1 MYKYFR
7 FTAYCLLLT
16 ASFCEAGVTG
26 KIVGKV
32 KDKTTKEPLPFVN
45 ILIEGTTMGAAADL
59 NGEYFI
65 INVPVGTYTLIAK
78 MMGYDDMKVENI
90 HVSADM
96 TRRINFS
103 LSQTVLKMKE
113 MIVID
118 TRPIIQRDV
127 TSSSKLVTGKDIAKM
142 PVTSYT
148 DVLKIQTGAIETG
161 REGIGS
167 GGLHIRGGRADEVM
181 YVVDGI
187 NTTDPVYGTSGAI
200 LSKHSIEEMQLISGG
215 FDAEYGRAMSGVVN
229 VVTKEGRS
237 RYTGTIEY
245 NTDQMFGKGSNLYKY
260 KPDSLNEYLFDQ
272 GYNFGFNNVA
282 FTFSGPIPFSQ
293 KATFFSC
300 GGINK
305 YNSHLPHNDEMEISG
320 TVKLAWKLTNT
331 FKTALTGNYA
341 YRDYHSYWH
350 SFSRGA
356 WLEETPR
363 RERGNTQLNLKITHS
378 ISPKTFYTLNVGRFN
393 TYRRIRGQD
402 GKHYNDFKG
411 IGTQWLPWVSMARD
425 TGWYDPENKTWKD
438 GWSEDRAWRWYY
450 QYKNKLGEWNEHTG
464 EWIWTTDRVEDI
476 IDALNGRYYSTWTYL
491 DRRISEKDSIVYAK
505 GNDTIYYHE
514 FDLDKY
520 IEDIGKY
527 IDSGG
532 DAAYKDSIEPS
543 GNLYKQRYNHDDF
556 ALDRFGYYFYPWW
569 HSRNTTKY
577 IGSFNLISQ
586 INKYNEVKFG
596 ADVEKH
602 FLELTDIRFVN
613 DNPYLDDYEKEPVSA
628 SAYISDK
635 IEYEDMVLKL
645 GLRYDWF
652 DPMSQFYISLDS
664 LGKGKEDATP
674 KWQFSP
680 RFGISYA
687 VTDKAVMYA
696 NYGHF
701 FQVLNFADIYQ
712 NLNADITSGWPTIGN
727 PDLPPQ
733 KEIMYEGGFR
743 YAFGPDMALETSA
756 YYKDI
761 KTLLSTRQKHTIF
774 GKSIASYTIFE
785 LQDFARV
792 KGIDIILKK
801 RATAFLSGSVSYSF
815 QDAKGTG
822 SSAREAFLFYFYR
835 GGSGHPP
842 KREFPLE
849 YDITHTVKAGL
860 NFYLPSGFGFMS
872 NLNTNVQFS
881 FITGAPYTPKDQKGR
896 VQEVGSKRMP
906 STSNTDLRIDKAI
919 NLGGVK
925 LGVFAVVK
933 NLFNV
938 KNIRVVH
945 PETGEPDDDNDPPK
959 WEESSYE
966 TQWEDHNDRYGT
978 DFDNGWEMYRADLA
992 NWKRYCDNPEY
1003 YSSPRKIQVGIELK
1017 F

>member
-32 KDKTTKEPLPFVN
+32 KDKTTKESLPFVN

-59 NGEYFI
+59 NGEYLI
-65 INVPVGTYTLIAK
+65 INVPVGTYTLVAK
-78 MMGYDDMKVENI
+78 MMGYDDMKVQNVHI
-90 HVSADM
+90 SADM

-161 REGIGS
+161 HGGS

-237 RYTGTIEY
+237 HYTGTIEY
-245 NTDQMFGKGSNLYKY
+245 NTDQIFKKSSNRYEPGK
-260 KPDSLNEYLFDQ
+260 LFNQ
-272 GYNFGFNNVA
+272 GYNFGLNNGS
-282 FTFSGPIPFSQ
+282 FTFSGPIPGIK
-293 KATFFSC
+293 KASFFSC

-341 YRDYHSYWH
+341 YRNYHSYWH

-356 WLEETPR
+356 WIEDTPR

-402 GKHYNDFKG
+402 GRHYNDFEA
-411 IGTQWLPWVSMARD
+411 IGHHISWVKTARD
-425 TGWYDPENKTWKD
+425 SGWYDPENKKWKD
-438 GWSEDRAWRWYY
+438 GWSEERAWRWYY
-450 QYKNKLGEWNEHTG
+450 ENVNDLGEWSEHTKQ
-464 EWIWTTDRVEDI
+464 WVWHSDTRFEDI
-476 IDALNGRYYSTWTYL
+476 ANALTNRCYSNWTYL
-491 DRRISEKDSIVYAK
+491 DRRISEKDSVVYAR
-505 GNDTIYYHE
+505 GSDTIYYHE

-520 IEDIGKY
+520 IEDIKRY
-527 IDSGG
+527 IEDESYG
-532 DAAYKDSIEPS
+532 DSIEPS
-543 GNLYKQRYNHDDF
+543 GNLYLMRYEGDEFDSP
-556 ALDRFGYYFYPWW
+556 DSPRFNYYFYPWW
-569 HSRNTTKY
+569 HSRSTTKY

-586 INKYNEVKFG
+586 VNKYNEVKFG

-602 FLELTDIRFVN
+602 FLELTDISFIN
-613 DNPYLDDYEKEPVSA
+613 DNPYLDNYEKKPITA
-628 SAYISDK
+628 SAYVSDK

-652 DPMSQFYISLDS
+652 DPKSRFYVNLDS
-664 LGKGKEDATP
+664 LGAGKEDASP

-687 VTDKAVMYA
+687 VTDKAMMYA

-712 NLNADITSGWPTIGN
+712 NLEADITNGWPTIGN

-761 KTLLSTRQKHTIF
+761 KTLLSTRQKRTIF
-774 GKSIASYTIFE
+774 HRKLASYIVYE

-792 KGIDIILKK
+792 KGIDIVLKK
-801 RATAFLSGSVSYSF
+801 RATSFLSGSISYSF

-835 GGSGHPP
+835 GASGHPP

-849 YDITHTVKAGL
+849 YDVTHTVKTGL
-860 NFYLPSGFGFMS
+860 NFYLPSGLGYLS
-872 NLNTNVQFS
+872 NLNTNIQFS
-881 FITGAPYTPKDQKGR
+881 FITGAPYTPEDYKGR

-906 STSNTDLRIDKAI
+906 ATTNTDVRIDKQV
-919 NLGGVK
+919 NLVGLNFGF
-925 LGVFAVVK
+925 FAVVK
-933 NLFNV
+933 NLFNTR
-938 KNIRVVH
+938 NIMDIYAK
-945 PETGEPDDDNDPPK
+945 TGKSDDNGEPPK
-959 WEESSYE
+959 WEKDVYESKRESLEKDWGIEYE
-966 TQWEDHNDRYGT
+966 SAEAVY
-978 DFDNGWEMYRADLA
+978 EADMV
-992 NWKRYCDNPEY
+992 NWRKFCDDPTN
-1003 YSSPRKIQVGIELK
+1003 YSKPRRIQVGIELK